1 MDEFQD
7 RLFQSTPPVW
17 GATTT
22 PSLSI
27 MLTVRISIHAP
38 RVGGDRPTGVAFAI
52 DTPFQS
58 TPPVWG
64 ATRPSHI
71 LFQLHIISI
80 HAPRVGGDPDN
91 ISGVPPGKHFNPRP
105 PCGGRP
111 SYRKPNRQ
119 RGLFQSTPPVW
130 GATTRRHTAGRNLGI
145 SIHAPRVGGDP
156 SKTTRRRVP
165 ARYFNPRPP
174 CGGRRLYLQRTHDGK
189 AFQSTPPVWGATKYE
204 ETHSREEFRDFN
216 PRPPCGGRQMTRAG
230 LSDARAFQ
238 STPPVW
244 GATSASV
251 PAAANPSEFQSTP
264 PVWGATC

>member
-130 GATTRRHTAGRNLGI
+130 GATHQKRPGGAFPLGISIHAPRVGGDVYTSSGPMTAKHFNPRPPCGGRLNTRRHTAGRNLGI
-145 SIHAPRVGGDP
+145 SIHAPRVGGD
-156 SKTTRRRVP
+156 
-165 ARYFNPRPP
+165 
-174 CGGRRLYLQRTHDGK
+174 GK
-189 AFQSTPPVWGATKYE
+189 NS
-204 ETHSREEFRDFN
+204 
-216 PRPPCGGRQMTRAG
+216 
-230 LSDARAFQ
+230 
-238 STPPVW
+238 
-244 GATSASV
+244 
-251 PAAANPSEFQSTP
+251 
-264 PVWGATC
+264 